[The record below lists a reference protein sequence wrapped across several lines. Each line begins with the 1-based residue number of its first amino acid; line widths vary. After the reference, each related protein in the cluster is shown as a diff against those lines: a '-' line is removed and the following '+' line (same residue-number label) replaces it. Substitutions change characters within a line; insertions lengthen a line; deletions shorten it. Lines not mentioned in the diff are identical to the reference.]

1 MKLNTHDRTP
11 RPKNNKF
18 IKGMF
23 IFLTVLYYGMFGL
36 VAFACIFYADRIAG
50 GISIFLIPVIMTAI
64 IMVIIKDMERAY
76 VEINGDKIH
85 TVDYYLGMKKEKVF
99 SFSDITSAEIC
110 LGKSLKVKGYR
121 ESVSGIR
128 YIVFRNGEKYL
139 FKIIYLPETAEIFKQ
154 YINTAE

>member
-11 RPKNNKF
+11 RPKNSKF
-18 IKGMF
+18 IIGMF
-23 IFLTVLYYGMFGL
+23 IFNAVLIYGIFGL
-36 VAFACIFYADRIAG
+36 GAFACILYADNLVV
-50 GISIFLIPVIMTAI
+50 GISIILIPVIMTVI
-64 IMVIIKDMERAY
+64 IMVFIKDIERAY

-128 YIVFRNGEKYL
+128 YIVFRNSEKYL

>member
-11 RPKNNKF
+11 RPKNNKI

-23 IFLTVLYYGMFGL
+23 IFMAVLYYGMFCLG
-36 VAFACIFYADRIAG
+36 AFACIFYADSLAG
-50 GISIFLIPVIMTAI
+50 GISILLVPVIIAAI
-64 IMVIIKDMERAY
+64 IIVFIKDMERAY
-76 VEINGDKIH
+76 VEINGNKIH

-110 LGKSLKVKGYR
+110 LGNSLKVKGYR
-121 ESVSGIR
+121 ESVSGIQ
-128 YIVFRNGEKYL
+128 YIVFRKDKRYL

-154 YINTAE
+154 YINIAE